1 MIIKRVIIALF
12 VILMLSGLIFV
23 KPVQSQEM
31 LSLDEAV
38 AIGLENNYNIRI
50 YSNLLEIADN
60 NYSLGNAGFLPTL
73 SATATMTERVEDS
86 DFIAGGE
93 ARSTEG
99 ARNSAKSAS
108 LDLDWTLFDGFRMFR
123 AYDRLSVLRDVS
135 DEELRLEMEFLVAR
149 ITLSYNNI
157 IRINEQLKTLQ
168 NNIEVSQERIEIEET
183 KVDLGSG
190 SEYDLLQA
198 RSDLNADRAAFL
210 RESNRLIEAK
220 IVLNELLGRS
230 PDTEYNVASEIFIN
244 RELSSEELYHK
255 LIMENRELS
264 IARMNKDL
272 RRIELKELR
281 GERFPEIS
289 LNTGY
294 RFSRSENDGGFIR
307 FNETTGFSFGL
318 TARVNLFNG
327 FNMNRRVE
335 NARINQKSAE
345 ILYEQNRL
353 RLESD
358 FYAIYRAY
366 ANAIELVD
374 LEEENLLNAE
384 ETLDIALE
392 RFRLGTISSLEFR
405 EAQRTFIQA
414 ENRLI
419 NAKYEAKIAE
429 TELLQLSGELGKVFL

>member
-1 MIIKRVIIALF
+1 MIKRLF
-12 VILMLSGLIFV
+12 LLSTLTLLILLIY
-23 KPVQSQEM
+23 VQSGRSQEL
-31 LSLDEAV
+31 LSLEEAV
-38 AIGLENNYNIRI
+38 SIGLENNYNIQI
-50 YSNLLEIADN
+50 YSNLQEIAEN
-60 NYSLGNAGFLPTL
+60 NYALGNAGFLPDL
-73 SATATMTERVEDS
+73 SVTATMTERVEDS
-86 DFIAGGE
+86 DFVAGGE
-93 ARSTEG
+93 ERSTEG
-99 ARNSAKSAS
+99 ARNSAKSAG
-108 LDLDWTLFDGFRMFR
+108 LDLNWTLFDGFRMFR
-123 AYDRLSVLRDVS
+123 TYDRLGVLRDVS
-135 DEELRLEMEFLVAR
+135 DEELQLEMEFLVAR

-210 RESNRLIEAK
+210 RESNQLTEAK
-220 IVLNELLGRS
+220 IVLNELLSRS
-230 PDTEYNVASEIFIN
+230 PETEYDVESEIFIN
-244 RELSSEELYHK
+244 RELLSEELYHK

-272 RRIELKELR
+272 RRIELNEIR
-281 GERFPEIS
+281 SERFPEIS

-294 RFSRSENDGGFIR
+294 RYSRSENDGGFIR
-307 FNETTGFSFGL
+307 FNETTGFSIGL
-318 TARVNLFNG
+318 TARVNIFDG

-335 NARINQKSAE
+335 NARINHKSAE
-345 ILYEQNRL
+345 ISYEQNKL

-358 FYAIYRAY
+358 FYSIFRAY
-366 ANAIELVD
+366 TNAIELVD
-374 LEEENLLNAE
+374 LEEENLVNAE

-392 RFRLGTISSLEFR
+392 RFRLGSISSLEFR

-419 NAKYEAKIAE
+419 NAKYEAKVAE
-429 TELLQLSGELGKVFL
+429 TELLQLSGELGKLFM

>member
-1 MIIKRVIIALF
+1 MMIKKIFL
-12 VILMLSGLIFV
+12 LSGILLFTALV
-23 KPVQSQEM
+23 SLSPVQSQ
-31 LSLDEAV
+31 SLLTLEEAV
-38 AIGLENNYNIRI
+38 STGLENNYNIRL
-50 YSNLLEIADN
+50 YTQLLDIADN
-60 NYSLGNAGFLPTL
+60 NRTLGNAGFLPILNT
-73 SATATMTERVEDS
+73 TASMTERVEDS
-86 DFIAGGE
+86 DFVAGGE
-93 ARSTEG
+93 ARSTEE

-108 LDLDWTLFDGFRMFR
+108 LDLNWTLFDGFRMFR
-123 AYDRLSVLRDVS
+123 AYDRLGVLREVR
-135 DEELRLEMEFLVAR
+135 DEELRLEMEFLVAQ

-168 NNIEVSQERIEIEET
+168 TNIEVSQERIEIEET

-210 RESNRLIEAK
+210 RESNRLTEAK
-220 IVLNELLGRS
+220 IVLNELMSR
-230 PDTEYNVASEIFIN
+230 PPNREYDVISEIYIN
-244 RELSSEELYHK
+244 RELKADELYQK
-255 LIMENRELS
+255 LLTENRELS

-272 RRIELKELR
+272 RRIELKEIR
-281 GERFPEIS
+281 GERLPEIS

-294 RFSRSENDGGFIR
+294 RYSRNENDGGFIR
-307 FNETTGFSFGL
+307 FNETTGFSVGL
-318 TARVNLFNG
+318 TARLNLFDG
-327 FNMNRRVE
+327 FNANRRAE
-335 NARINQKSAE
+335 NAQIEQKSAE
-345 ILYEQNRL
+345 ISYQQNKL

-358 FYAIYRAY
+358 FYSVYSAY
-366 ANAIELVD
+366 LNAIELVD

-419 NAKYEAKIAE
+419 NAKYEAKVAE
-429 TELLQLSGELGKVFL
+429 TELLQLSGELGTIFM